1 MRKISQSAEDARF
14 VRWRFEA
21 MVKLA
26 FDDAIR
32 SSTLRLMTTIFRYY
46 CDFDEYDPDGRPTYS
61 GMPVHA
67 VRRIGRE
74 HLGMRPRTIRAAPVK
89 LGNCGYI
96 RRVDDVINCIARIAV
111 PAHPPG
117 S

>member
-1 MRKISQSAEDARF
+1 MA
-14 VRWRFEA
+14 
-21 MVKLA
+21 KLG
-26 FDDAIR
+26 FDYAIR
-32 SSTLRLMTTIFRYY
+32 PPTPRLMMVIFRCY
-46 CDFDEYDPDGRPTYS
+46 CDFDEYDTDGRPTYS

-89 LGNCGYI
+89 LGNCGYV

-111 PAHPPG
+111 PAHPLG